1 MRWRKLLVD
10 DILEAGM
17 SWRGERTR
25 QGLREQLAR
34 LEGWSDAGFLS
45 LSDHQLAFEGAV
57 PHYMTLKTI
66 EGIEWSGRVVWIR
79 RRRAYDWLLRC
90 RTREDAEALVARLH
104 AVRPDVPVSPTS
116 A

>member
-1 MRWRKLLVD
+1 MRWRKLLLD
-10 DILEAGM
+10 EILEAGM

-25 QGLREQLAR
+25 EGLREQLAR
-34 LEGWSDAGFLS
+34 LQGWSDTGSLS
-45 LSDHQLAFEGAV
+45 LSGKQLAFEGAV
-57 PHYMTLKTI
+57 PHYTTLKTI
-66 EGIEWSGRVVWIR
+66 EGIEWSGRAVWIR

-104 AVRPDVPVSPTS
+104 AVRPDVPVAPAS